1 MLFRSSPNYAKS
13 SSSKLIE
20 KVGISSY
27 IDERLAELSEKSI
40 AKQDEV
46 LQYLT
51 SVMRGETMAEV
62 LIVEGAGDGVSY
74 AKRVMKAP
82 DERERLR
89 AAEQLGKR
97 YGLFTDKQDITL
109 TVPVV
114 FEGEDEIAD

>member
-1 MLFRSSPNYAKS
+1 MKRKLTLKQQRFADEYIISGNAYEAAVKAGYSPNYAKS

-51 SVMRGETMAEV
+51 SSCLADRK
-62 LIVEGAGDGVSY
+62 S
-74 AKRVMKAP
+74 
-82 DERERLR
+82 
-89 AAEQLGKR
+89 
-97 YGLFTDKQDITL
+97 
-109 TVPVV
+109 VV
-114 FEGEDEIAD
+114 